1 MTRRTELNAQESI
14 EFHRRPV
21 GDPAFPAAHP
31 SDGFFGVAECL
42 AQDGWF
48 QAGLRGEILEFLGGH
63 ACPFQGTEGT

>member
-1 MTRRTELNAQESI
+1 MTRRAELNAQESI
-14 EFHRRPV
+14 QFHRRPV

-31 SDGFFGVAECL
+31 SDRFLGVAEGL

-48 QAGLRGEILEFLGGH
+48 ETELSREVLKFLGGH